1 MTRSRPRPAPNRLR
15 SRQTHSAEQQ
25 AAITRIE
32 SGLSTRAT
40 ASAPLADAFER
51 APTELDGMSFGF
63 EEQIEDSALER
74 ASERFNRQERSPY
87 LTRDARLVD
96 VERVLR
102 APAEFLEALASG
114 SQKLKHNSAPEEV
127 AQDVLS
133 LVPSQRF
140 FAVLDGDRIGGFTRS
155 SMTPGKQALFAL
167 TLTLSESDE
176 PWPLLIDQPE
186 DDLDSRSIYETIV
199 PYLKARKRER
209 QILMVTHDA
218 NLAIGADSEQIVVAN
233 RHGLDRQNEA
243 ARTFDYATGSLEY
256 SKARAEHEPIV
267 LRSCGIREHAC
278 EVLDGGAE
286 AFQKRRDKYRI

>member
-1 MTRSRPRPAPNRLR
+1 MS
-15 SRQTHSAEQQ
+15 SHQAEQRDVIAQ
-25 AAITRIE
+25 IE
-32 SGLSTRAT
+32 SGIATRST
-40 ASAPLADAFER
+40 ASNPVAEAFER
-51 APTELDGMSFGF
+51 LPTELDGMSFGF
-63 EEQIEDSALER
+63 EEQIDDLALER
-74 ASERFNRQERSPY
+74 ASDRLNRQERSPY
-87 LTRDARLVD
+87 LTREARLVD
-96 VERVLR
+96 IEKVLI
-102 APAEFLEALASG
+102 APEGFLEAVASG
-114 SQKLKHNSAPEEV
+114 SQKLKHNSSAEEV
-127 AQDVLS
+127 AQDVLT
-133 LVPSQRF
+133 LAPTRRF

-218 NLAIGADSEQIVVAN
+218 NLAIGADSEQVVVADSPPT
-233 RHGLDRQNEA
+233 R
-243 ARTFDYATGSLEY
+243 RTFDYTTGSGQSQPKLED
-256 SKARAEHEPIV
+256 EPII
-267 LRSCGIREHAC
+267 LQSCGIREHAC